1 MIAYFLMWYILFD
14 ILVLKVVLACGF
26 EKYLYNKFQRLK
38 MMVDCCFWLF
48 WKIKNS
54 HLLLLITNHTPYI
67 SEIKAKPM
75 PEN

>member
-38 MMVDCCFWLF
+38 IMVDCCF
-48 WKIKNS
+48 
-54 HLLLLITNHTPYI
+54 
-67 SEIKAKPM
+67 
-75 PEN
+75 